1 VRTGGLDENGIAG
14 DHDHSAS
21 GLCKFG
27 NLELAVTL
35 SAEDGNAGVGSNY
48 QAICGWDK
56 DNKGRTSRNGQQESS
71 KNGCEEARHGG

>member
-27 NLELAVTL
+27 NLELAVAL
-35 SAEDGNAGVGSNY
+35 SAKDGDTCVGSNY
-48 QAICGWDK
+48 
-56 DNKGRTSRNGQQESS
+56 
-71 KNGCEEARHGG
+71 